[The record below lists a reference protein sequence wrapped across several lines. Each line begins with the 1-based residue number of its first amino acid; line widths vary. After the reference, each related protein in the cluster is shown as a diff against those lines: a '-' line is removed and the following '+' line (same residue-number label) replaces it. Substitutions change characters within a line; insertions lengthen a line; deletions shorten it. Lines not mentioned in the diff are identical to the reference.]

1 MRDSY
6 ESILNVSLL
15 SLLLVVHLHDLNI
28 IQNKKEEISEPVS
41 DGS

>member
-28 IQNKKEEISEPVS
+28 IQNKKEEISEPVL